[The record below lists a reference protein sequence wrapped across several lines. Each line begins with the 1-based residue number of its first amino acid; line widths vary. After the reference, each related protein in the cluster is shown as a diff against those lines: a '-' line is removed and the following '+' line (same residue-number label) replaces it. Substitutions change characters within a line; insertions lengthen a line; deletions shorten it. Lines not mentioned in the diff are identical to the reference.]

1 MMILM
6 RRVRPC
12 KRPLPPSKMIK
23 VASVDDE
30 TAEFQIVLLNQ
41 PSEVVRLSQWINQ
54 TVAPQLQLSEKLTFR
69 LDLVLEEALTN
80 VIDYAF
86 DTAAPQQIAVRL
98 RRETTTVI
106 VQIID
111 EGKSFNPLQDHAINL
126 PTSLDEAGFGGLGLH
141 LIRSYAQTCHYQRT
155 DNQNILTL
163 ILDRQLT

>member
-1 MMILM
+1 
-6 RRVRPC
+6 
-12 KRPLPPSKMIK
+12 MIK
-23 VASVDDE
+23 AASVDE
-30 TAEFQIVLLNQ
+30 KTADFQIVLLNQ
-41 PSEVVRLSQWINQ
+41 PGEVVRLSQWINQ
-54 TVAPQLQLSEKLTFR
+54 TVAPQLQLPEKLTFR

-86 DTAAPQQIAVRL
+86 DTAAAKQITVHL
-98 RRETTTVI
+98 RGETDTVA

-111 EGKSFNPLQDHAINL
+111 EGKPFNPLQDHTSKL

-163 ILDRQLT
+163 ILDRQPT